1 MSFADDLMQAA
12 NALLEKKRSN
22 ITEAMVLIAN
32 PASLPKILRAKEE
45 AERWSRA
52 VSYAFTDDL
61 PRDVAHK
68 VAKASRTD
76 GPADALRHC
85 YLAAMLGRDLGYTE
99 ALTLLTAH
107 EMNSEFGTPAS
118 RMDLHNNAVGL
129 EIGVRMKTASDTD
142 LTVAVVDAFLQGR
155 LRVLDKADGGK
166 LVPTRSLTFGR

>member
-1 MSFADDLMQAA
+1 MSFADDLMQTA
-12 NALLEKKRSN
+12 NALLEKKNSN
-22 ITEAMVLIAN
+22 LTEAMVLIAN

-61 PRDVAHK
+61 PRHEADA
-68 VAKASRTD
+68 VAKSSRND

-107 EMNSEFGTPAS
+107 EMNSKFGTPAS
-118 RMDLHNNAVGL
+118 NMDLHNNAVGL
-129 EIGVRMKTASDTD
+129 EIGVRMKAASDLD
-142 LTVAVVDAFLQGR
+142 LSMATVDALLQGR
-155 LRVLDKADGGK
+155 LRVLDKANGDR

>member
-45 AERWSRA
+45 AERWSRD

-68 VAKASRTD
+68 VAKASRTN
-76 GPADALRHC
+76 GPASKIGASPAPTVYEPPWIHTKTGSDSP
-85 YLAAMLGRDLGYTE
+85 AATS
-99 ALTLLTAH
+99 A
-107 EMNSEFGTPAS
+107 
-118 RMDLHNNAVGL
+118 
-129 EIGVRMKTASDTD
+129 GVVTD
-142 LTVAVVDAFLQGR
+142 RRRQ
-155 LRVLDKADGGK
+155 
-166 LVPTRSLTFGR
+166 SSS

>member
-45 AERWSRA
+45 AERWSRD

-68 VAKASRTD
+68 VAKASRTN

-107 EMNSEFGTPAS
+107 EMNSEFGTAPS

-155 LRVLDKADGGK
+155 LRVLDKADGDK

>member
-1 MSFADDLMQAA
+1 MSFADDLMQTA
-12 NALLEKKRSN
+12 NAMLEKKGSN

-52 VSYAFTDDL
+52 VSYAFTDEL
-61 PRDVAHK
+61 PRHEADRVAR
-68 VAKASRTD
+68 ASRND

-107 EMNSEFGTPAS
+107 EMNSSFGTPAS

-142 LTVAVVDAFLQGR
+142 LSAAVLDAFLQGR
-155 LRVLDKADGGK
+155 LRVLDKANGDK